1 MYFKKTKVGVN
12 NLIFF
17 GCKDYIQIHYACNE
31 GKKSLSRSHPGSF
44 CVSLSHVLK
53 SFLFGETEEDS
64 FFFLMFFMPV
74 LSTFRSP
81 WMGPLALIKKW
92 GTTLRRRPYFD
103 DWFPNFFS
111 PILNAALSR
120 PRITVFE
127 NHQNHF
133 VLKTLNNWDLFL
145 VIFKHFLK
153 SISVQRN
160 TLLLEENPPAVENGF
175 QFKDFAARHHPFLF
189 GFQRFQ
195 PS

>member
-81 WMGPLALIKKW
+81 WMGPLALIKKV
-92 GTTLRRRPYFD
+92 RD
-103 DWFPNFFS
+103 DTEKKALLWWLISQLFFS
-111 PILNAALSR
+111 HPKCCIFKTSNHSVWKSPKSLC
-120 PRITVFE
+120 FE
-127 NHQNHF
+127 NTQQ
-133 VLKTLNNWDLFL
+133 LRPFL